1 MRSVRNLI
9 GKKFTDEVAIF
20 HRWNL
25 SVGKTVKS
33 YSVVVCD
40 NLTFKKL
47 FKAEEDQVFR

>member
-1 MRSVRNLI
+1 MHSVGDLI
-9 GKKFTDEVAIF
+9 GKKFIDEVAIL

-40 NLTFKKL
+40 NLAFKKL
-47 FKAEEDQVFR
+47 FKAEEDQIFR